1 MVKKSKI
8 LGREVSDQVP
18 PYIIAE
24 ISANHNGNVENAFKI
39 IDMAKRCG
47 ADAVKMQTYT
57 PDTIT
62 LNSAKED
69 FVIKDGLWK
78 GRTLHQ
84 LYEWAHTPWEWHAE
98 MFAYAKNVGITLFS
112 TPFDDT
118 AVTFLEK
125 LNTPAYK
132 IASFECTD
140 LNLIKRVASTN
151 KPLIISTGMAND
163 SEIGEAVE
171 TALKFGSGELTLL
184 HCVSGYPSP
193 AGEYN
198 LRTIADMKNRF
209 GVQVGLSDHTLNNV
223 TAISAVALGAVMV
236 EKHVTLDRNGGGPDD
251 SFSLEEDG
259 LMELCSSTKTAWQS
273 LGEVNY
279 ERTEAEKGNVKFRRS
294 LYYVR
299 ALQEGDIITEN
310 DIRSVRPGFG
320 LPPKYYDK
328 LIGSK
333 VTMSV
338 EENSPV
344 TLESVNPELD

>member
-1 MVKKSKI
+1 MIKKSKI
-8 LGREVSDQVP
+8 LGREVSECVP

-24 ISANHNGNVENAFKI
+24 ISANHNGNLENAFRI

-78 GRTLHQ
+78 GRTLYQ
-84 LYEWAHTPWEWHAE
+84 LYEWAHTPWEWHGE
-98 MFAYAKNVGITLFS
+98 MFAYAKEVGITLFS
-112 TPFDDT
+112 TPFDET
-118 AVTFLEK
+118 AVTFLEE

-151 KPLIISTGMAND
+151 KPLIISTGMANE
-163 SEIGEAVE
+163 SEIGEAVD

-198 LRTIADMKNRF
+198 LRTIADMKNKF
-209 GVQVGLSDHTLNNV
+209 GVHIGLSDHTLNNV
-223 TAISAVALGAVMV
+223 TAVSAVALG
-236 EKHVTLDRNGGGPDD
+236 
-251 SFSLEEDG
+251 
-259 LMELCSSTKTAWQS
+259 ELWLK
-273 LGEVNY
+273 N
-279 ERTEAEKGNVKFRRS
+279 
-294 LYYVR
+294 
-299 ALQEGDIITEN
+299 
-310 DIRSVRPGFG
+310 
-320 LPPKYYDK
+320 
-328 LIGSK
+328 
-333 VTMSV
+333 M
-338 EENSPV
+338 
-344 TLESVNPELD
+344 

>member
-1 MVKKSKI
+1 MTKNSVI
-8 LGREVSDQVP
+8 LGREISEQVP

-62 LNSAKED
+62 LNSEKED

-98 MFAYAKNVGITLFS
+98 IFAYAKEVGITLFS

-118 AVTFLEK
+118 AVNLLED

-140 LNLIKRVASTN
+140 LNLIKRVAHTN

-163 SEIGEAVE
+163 AEIGEAVE
-171 TALKFGSGELTLL
+171 TATKFGTGELTLL

-193 AGEYN
+193 SDEYN

-209 GVQVGLSDHTLNNV
+209 GVNVGLSDHTLSNV

-236 EKHVTLDRNGGGPDD
+236 EKHVTLNRDGGGPDD

-259 LMELCSSTKTAWQS
+259 LLELCSSTKVAWQA
-273 LGEVNY
+273 LGKVNY
-279 ERTEAEKGNVKFRRS
+279 EPTEAEKGNVKFRRS

-299 ALQEGDIITEN
+299 SLKKGDVITEN

-320 LPPKYYDK
+320 LPPKYYEK
-328 LIGSK
+328 LIGLR
-333 VTMSV
+333 VLQTV
-338 EENSPV
+338 EENTPV
-344 TLESVNPELD
+344 TFDSVNLQSY

>member
-1 MVKKSKI
+1 MVKNSKI
-8 LGREVSDQVP
+8 LGREISEEAP
-18 PYIIAE
+18 PYIVAE
-24 ISANHNGNVENAFKI
+24 ISANHNGNIENAFKI

-62 LNSAKED
+62 LNSTKED

-98 MFAYAKNVGITLFS
+98 MFSYSKDVGITLFS
-112 TPFDDT
+112 TPFDET
-118 AVTFLEK
+118 AVTFLEE

-132 IASFECTD
+132 VASFECTD
-140 LNLIKRVASTN
+140 LHLIKRVASTN

-163 SEIGEAVE
+163 SEIGEAVD

-193 AGEYN
+193 ADEYN
-198 LRTIADMKNRF
+198 LRTIADMRQKF

-259 LMELCSSTKTAWQS
+259 LRELCSSTKTAWQA
-273 LGEVNY
+273 LGKVNY

-294 LYYVR
+294 LYYVSG
-299 ALQEGDIITEN
+299 LQEGDIITEN

-328 LIGSK
+328 LIGST

-344 TLESVNPELD
+344 TMESVKLK

>member
-1 MVKKSKI
+1 MVKKSMI
-8 LGREVSDQVP
+8 LGREVSDEVP

-24 ISANHNGNVENAFKI
+24 ISANHNGDLENTFKI

-98 MFAYAKNVGITLFS
+98 MFEYAKDIGITLSS
-112 TPFDDT
+112 TPFDNS
-118 AVTFLEK
+118 AVDLLED

-140 LNLIKRVASTN
+140 LNLIKKVACTN
-151 KPLIISTGMAND
+151 KPIIISTGMAND
-163 SEIGEAVE
+163 AEIGEAVE
-171 TALKFGSGELTLL
+171 TAMKFGSGELTLL

-198 LRTIADMKNRF
+198 LRTIADMKKRF
-209 GVQVGLSDHTLNNV
+209 GVHVGLSDHTLDNV

-259 LMELCSSTKTAWQS
+259 LLELCSSTKTAWQS
-273 LGEVNY
+273 LGNVNY
-279 ERTEAEKGNVKFRRS
+279 ERTESEKGNVKFRRS
-294 LYYVR
+294 LYYVS

-344 TLESVNPELD
+344 TLESVNLELD

>member
-1 MVKKSKI
+1 MVKNSII
-8 LGREVSDQVP
+8 LQREITEGVP

-24 ISANHNGNVENAFKI
+24 ISANHNGNLENAFKI

-62 LNSAKED
+62 LNSTKED

-98 MFAYAKNVGITLFS
+98 MFSYSKDVGITLFS
-112 TPFDDT
+112 TPFDET
-118 AVTFLEK
+118 AVTFLEE

-132 IASFECTD
+132 VASFECTD
-140 LNLIKRVASTN
+140 LHLIKRVASTN

-163 SEIGEAVE
+163 SEIGEAVD

-184 HCVSGYPSP
+184 HCISGYPSP
-193 AGEYN
+193 ADEYN
-198 LRTIADMKNRF
+198 LRTIADMRQKF

-259 LMELCSSTKTAWQS
+259 LRELCSSTKTAWQA
-273 LGEVNY
+273 LGKVNY

-294 LYYVR
+294 LYYVSG
-299 ALQEGDIITEN
+299 LQEGDIITEN

-328 LIGSK
+328 LIGST

-344 TLESVNPELD
+344 TMESVKLK

>member
-1 MVKKSKI
+1 MI
-8 LGREVSDQVP
+8 LEREVSEEVP
-18 PYIIAE
+18 PYIVAE
-24 ISANHNGNVENAFKI
+24 ISANHNGNLENAFKI

-62 LNSAKED
+62 LNSANED

-84 LYEWAHTPWEWHAE
+84 LYEWAHTPWEWHAQ
-98 MFAYAKNVGITLFS
+98 MFAYAKEAGITLFS
-112 TPFDDT
+112 TPFDDS
-118 AVTFLEK
+118 AVNLLEK

-140 LNLIKRVASTN
+140 LNLIRRVALTN
-151 KPLIISTGMAND
+151 KPVIISTGMAND
-163 SEIGEAVE
+163 AEICEAVE
-171 TALKFGSGELTLL
+171 TAMKYGNGELTLL

-193 AGEYN
+193 ADQYN
-198 LRTIADMKNRF
+198 LHTITDMKNRF
-209 GVQVGLSDHTLNNV
+209 GVNVGLSDHTLSNV

-259 LMELCSSTKTAWQS
+259 LMELCISTKTAWEA
-273 LGEVNY
+273 LGKVNY
-279 ERTEAEKGNVKFRRS
+279 EHTEAEKGNIKFRRS

-299 ALQEGDIITEN
+299 LMRRGDVITEN

-333 VTMSV
+333 VLQSV
-338 EENSPV
+338 EANTPV
-344 TLESVNPELD
+344 TFESVDLQSD

>member
-1 MVKKSKI
+1 MI
-8 LGREVSDQVP
+8 LGREISEQVP

-24 ISANHNGNVENAFKI
+24 ISANHNGTLENAFKI

-62 LNSAKED
+62 LNSEKED

-98 MFAYAKNVGITLFS
+98 MFAYAKEVGITLFS

-118 AVTFLEK
+118 AVNLLED

-132 IASFECTD
+132 IASFECID
-140 LNLIKRVASTN
+140 LNLIKRVAHTN

-163 SEIGEAVE
+163 AEIGEAVE
-171 TALKFGSGELTLL
+171 TAMKFGTGELTLL

-193 AGEYN
+193 ADEYN

-209 GVQVGLSDHTLNNV
+209 GVNVGLSDHTLSNV

-236 EKHVTLDRNGGGPDD
+236 EKHVTLNRDGGGPDD

-259 LMELCSSTKTAWQS
+259 LLELCSSTKVAWQA
-273 LGEVNY
+273 LGKVNY

-299 ALQEGDIITEN
+299 SLKKGDVITEN
-310 DIRSVRPGFG
+310 DIRSVRPGYG
-320 LPPKYYDK
+320 LPPKYYEK
-328 LIGSK
+328 LIGLR
-333 VTMSV
+333 VLQTI
-338 EENSPV
+338 EENTPV
-344 TLESVNPELD
+344 TFESVNIQSY

>member
-1 MVKKSKI
+1 MTKNSVI
-8 LGREVSDQVP
+8 LGREISERVP

-62 LNSAKED
+62 LNSKKED
-69 FVIKDGLWK
+69 FFITDGLWK

-98 MFAYAKNVGITLFS
+98 MFAYAKEVGITLFS

-118 AVTFLEK
+118 AINLLED

-140 LNLIKRVASTN
+140 LNLIKRVAHTN

-163 SEIGEAVE
+163 AEISEAVE
-171 TALKFGSGELTLL
+171 TAMKFGTGELTLL

-193 AGEYN
+193 PDDYN

-209 GVQVGLSDHTLNNV
+209 GVNVGLSDHTLCNV
-223 TAISAVALGAVMV
+223 TAISAVALGAVMI
-236 EKHVTLDRNGGGPDD
+236 EKHVTLSRDGGGPDD

-259 LMELCSSTKTAWQS
+259 LMELCSSIHIAWQA
-273 LGEVNY
+273 LGKVNY
-279 ERTEAEKGNVKFRRS
+279 ERTDAEKGNVKFRRS
-294 LYYVR
+294 LYFVR
-299 ALQEGDIITEN
+299 SLQEGDIITEN
-310 DIRSVRPGFG
+310 DIKSVRPGFG
-320 LPPKYYDK
+320 LPPKYYDN

-333 VTMSV
+333 VTQPI

-344 TLESVNPELD
+344 TLESVKFK

>member
-1 MVKKSKI
+1 MFKRSTI
-8 LGREVSDQVP
+8 LGREVSGDVA

-24 ISANHNGNVENAFKI
+24 ISANHNGNLENAFKI
-39 IDMAKRCG
+39 IDIAKRCG

-62 LNSAKED
+62 LNSARED

-78 GRTLHQ
+78 GRTLYQ

-98 MFAYAKNVGITLFS
+98 MFAYAKEVGITLFS

-118 AVTFLEK
+118 AVNLLED

-163 SEIGEAVE
+163 IEIGEAVE

-193 AGEYN
+193 ASEYN

-236 EKHVTLDRNGGGPDD
+236 EKHVTLDRNAGGPDD
-251 SFSLEEDG
+251 TFSLEEDG
-259 LMELCSSTKTAWQS
+259 LLELCSSTRTAWQS
-273 LGEVNY
+273 LGKVNY

-299 ALQEGDIITEN
+299 ALQEGDVIKEN
-310 DIRSVRPGFG
+310 DIRSIRPGFG

-333 VTMSV
+333 VTMPV

-344 TLESVNPELD
+344 TLESFKFK